1 MSNQTF
7 HSVAWTAVER
17 FGTQAFQVVFSII
30 LARLLMPED
39 YGLVAMVFIFLMVGW
54 MLMDGGLSLALLR
67 KKDPTEKDFSSVF
80 WFNLGFGLFLYAILF
95 FCAPLIAR
103 FFDQSILIPI
113 LRIAGLNVVLWAL
126 ATIHATKLDIALNF
140 KRQAYITISAILV
153 SGSFGIWLAFSGY
166 GVWALVFQFL
176 SNNLI
181 RVSLLWIFGTR
192 WYPQL
197 IFCSTSFKTLFN
209 FGYKF
214 MLASLLDTTYKNMFA
229 VFIGRFYALQELGFF
244 QKANSLTNLLTTNI
258 SYTVA
263 RSFIPLQTSLSDDST
278 EQRKS
283 FDRFLSLNCFVVFPI
298 AILLAILAEP
308 FVAFVLTERWLPAVP
323 FIQVLSLSYIW
334 YPILVLNRQLLLSKG
349 FSKQNLMI
357 DVIAKT
363 LGIATFL
370 IALPHGILWICVSIG
385 FYAILDMTLSM
396 FFVKRYIN
404 IRIIEQIKIVA
415 PTFGLAVFSG
425 IVAFFVMTVITHN
438 FPTNDFLQ
446 LLLGGI
452 AGLGVYALGA
462 HLLKFNEWKFML
474 NYLKFTKTQD

>member
-1 MSNQTF
+1 MRSRTF
-7 HSVAWTAVER
+7 HSVVWTGIER

-39 YGLVAMVFIFLMVGW
+39 YGLVALVFVFLMIGW
-54 MLMDGGLSLALLR
+54 ILMDGGLPLALMR
-67 KKDPTEKDFSSVF
+67 KKNPTESDFSTVF
-80 WFNLGFGLFLYAILF
+80 WFNLGFGISLYTIFF

-113 LRIAGLNVVLWAL
+113 LRIAGLNVILWAL

-140 KRQAYITISAILV
+140 KRQAYITISAMLV
-153 SGSFGIWLAFSGY
+153 SGFLGIWLAFSGY

-176 SNNLI
+176 SNNLLRAI
-181 RVSLLWIFGTR
+181 LLWTFGIR
-192 WYPQL
+192 WYPRL
-197 IFCSTSFKTLFN
+197 IFCFASFKSLFN

-214 MLASLLDTTYKNMFA
+214 MLTNLLDTIYKNMFA
-229 VFIGRFYALQELGFF
+229 VFIGRFYALKELGFF

-258 SYTVA
+258 SYTVG
-263 RSFIPLQTSLSDDST
+263 RSFIPLQTSLSDDPA

-283 FDRFLSLNCFVVFPI
+283 FDRFLSLNCFIVFPI
-298 AILLAILAEP
+298 AILFAILAEP

-349 FSKQNLMI
+349 FSKQNLMV

-363 LGIATFL
+363 LGIAAFL
-370 IALPHGILWICVSIG
+370 VALPHGIVWICVSIG
-385 FYAILDMTLSM
+385 FYAIIDMIVSM
-396 FFVKRYIN
+396 IFVERYIR
-404 IRIIEQIKIVA
+404 IRIIEQVKIVA

-425 IVAFFVMTVITHN
+425 IVAFFVCRGVLQYA
-438 FPTNDFLQ
+438 PTNDFLQ
-446 LLLGGI
+446 LFFGGL
-452 AGLGVYALGA
+452 AGLGIYALGA
-462 HLLKFNEWKFML
+462 HLLKFDEWKFML
-474 NYLKFTKTQD
+474 NYLSKKK